1 MATAGRIQHC
11 AICEKCEC
19 RLTAVLKSADT
30 PLVTFAA
37 GSSASLDEAL
47 VEAEVVSD
55 AVTPG
60 RRTGVVAARQ
70 PVRQYLV
77 DVS

>member
-1 MATAGRIQHC
+1 MATPQEPQLATLALLRCLI
-11 AICEKCEC
+11 
-19 RLTAVLKSADT
+19 VPLKSADT